1 MKPDFDKMTLD
12 ELRDWVAREVHM
24 YDASRGVYVLP
35 TAERGVVEAIYSNH
49 PVPATLDAASAAMPE
64 GWTWQRN
71 DLYWF
76 GFWPIN
82 PFGKPGVST
91 SDTGNE
97 IRDRFCLA
105 CKCRWAEKEAQ
116 Q

>member
-12 ELRDWVAREVHM
+12 EL
-24 YDASRGVYVLP
+24 
-35 TAERGVVEAIYSNH
+35 EAWLICYTTQKE
-49 PVPATLDAASAAMPE
+49 AGRFLYKFGLDAADAAMPE
-64 GWTWQRN
+64 GWDWKRN

-82 PFGKPGVST
+82 PFGKPCVSV
-91 SDTGNE
+91 SDTGNKV
-97 IRDRFCLA
+97 RDLFCLA
-105 CKCRWAEKEAQ
+105 CKCRWAEREAQ